1 MVDFMI
7 GRDVGMGAGDFRSSL
22 SGGVGYTRLRS
33 RTDLNVKGI
42 PDWVVENEFLFVDDT
57 AFHHWYDATLTSERE
72 FEGVGP
78 VATWEAS
85 QRLRGDEESGSLSL
99 AWTVG
104 GGVLFGKQKVGL
116 TGDILSNYY
125 SSNYND
131 TYANHVDSSERIA
144 VDRQRSK
151 SVTVPTANLSLG
163 LAYEVDRFKI
173 DAGYRWERYFDA
185 IDGGDRERKSF
196 DRTIDGPYFK
206 IAVGFGG

>member
-1 MVDFMI
+1 M
-7 GRDVGMGAGDFRSSL
+7 
-22 SGGVGYTRLRS
+22 
-33 RTDLNVKGI
+33 
-42 PDWVVENEFLFVDDT
+42 
-57 AFHHWYDATLTSERE
+57 
-72 FEGVGP
+72 
-78 VATWEAS
+78 
-85 QRLRGDEESGSLSL
+85 
-99 AWTVG
+99 
-104 GGVLFGKQKVGL
+104 FGKQNVDL

-125 SSNYND
+125 SSRYNN
-131 TYANHVDSSERIA
+131 TYSLEIDSSDRIP
-144 VDRQRSK
+144 VVRNRSK